1 MSISDLVTITEV
13 GMRDGFQFEAT
24 SIPTSLKIETL
35 NGLIDAG
42 VHRIQVTS
50 FVHPK
55 WVPQMADAEEV
66 CNALPSNPANTYTAL
81 ALNVRGVVRAN
92 NALIKNIDLSIST
105 NDQHSRDNANRSRA
119 DALDQALEMVELA
132 QSYGMQIQMGFQ
144 CVFGYKQPGD
154 TSIKTL
160 LSMIEPF
167 AASGLESLSL
177 ADSTGMANPVLIKET
192 IAEVK
197 QVSGNTPIVL
207 HLHDTRG
214 LGLANVVA
222 ALECDVRHFDTSLG
236 GLGGC
241 PFIPGAT
248 GNIATEDT
256 VYMLE
261 SMGMKTGIDINRLSE
276 VTHKVADHLQRE
288 LPGKLYKLTAPR
300 ALSV

>member
-1 MSISDLVTITEV
+1 MSISDQVTITEV

-24 SIPTSLKIETL
+24 SIPTSLKINTL
-35 NGLIDAG
+35 HGLIDSG
-42 VHRIQVTS
+42 VRRIQVTS

-66 CNALPSNPANTYTAL
+66 CAALPSTSGMTFTAL
-81 ALNVRGVVRAN
+81 ALNIRGVVRAN
-92 NALIKNIDLSIST
+92 NAGITHIDLSIST
-105 NDQHSRDNANRSRA
+105 NDQHSRDNANMSRE

-132 QSYGMQIQMGFQ
+132 QSYGMHIQMGFQ
-144 CVFGYKQPGD
+144 CVFGYKKPGD
-154 TSIKTL
+154 TTTDL
-160 LSMIEPF
+160 LISMIEPF
-167 AASGLESLSL
+167 LGAGLESISL
-177 ADSTGMANPVLIKET
+177 ADSTGMANPVLIKNVLT
-192 IAEVK
+192 DVK
-197 QVSGNTPIVL
+197 SVSGSTPIVL

-214 LGLANVVA
+214 LGLANVCA
-222 ALECDVRHFDTSLG
+222 ALDCDVRHFDTSIG

-261 SMGMKTGIDINRLSE
+261 SMGLQTGIDINQLSG
-276 VTHKVADHLQRE
+276 VTSRIAEHVNRN
-288 LPGKLYKLTAPR
+288 LPGKLYKLTGPR

>member
-1 MSISDLVTITEV
+1 MVTITEV